1 MDNRGGLINSK
12 LYTVFNYIFY
22 FFMTNIFFLLVISPF
37 LIYSFVAGRNIS
49 LPIFFIFSMLLGPAV
64 TTLCSVM
71 MRLISGEDTTAFKD
85 FFHFYKLN
93 LIQGIAV
100 SIILNL
106 LITVGYIDMG
116 YFSSNGQDILSY
128 IFLAYIVLILVIAF
142 YIYPLIS
149 RYNLKIVH
157 AFQMAIILFF
167 KKPYISLTG
176 ISIIII
182 ILGLIRLNSLALVG
196 VLFGA
201 SVIAYLIMKIEYKMI
216 LSLEESIKDKY
227 SN

>member
-1 MDNRGGLINSK
+1 
-12 LYTVFNYIFY
+12 
-22 FFMTNIFFLLVISPF
+22 
-37 LIYSFVAGRNIS
+37 
-49 LPIFFIFSMLLGPAV
+49 
-64 TTLCSVM
+64 
-71 MRLISGEDTTAFKD
+71 
-85 FFHFYKLN
+85 
-93 LIQGIAV
+93 
-100 SIILNL
+100 
-106 LITVGYIDMG
+106 MG

-216 LSLEESIKDKY
+216 VSLEKSIKDKY